1 MKPNTSQIDSV
12 DPTWSRY
19 RDNFPRQVMGVT
31 RYLQSQVM
39 ERLVGEHGF
48 DNLRL
53 YFEPYI
59 SLVPDAGIRL
69 TDLADE
75 LGISRQA
82 ANQTA
87 NQIEL
92 AGFIERAP
100 DPSDGRAKRILLTER
115 GSELR
120 RLGLVVADRLESDF
134 CRLVGRDLY
143 DRSVE
148 ALTTFCEAKDILP
161 PVASTASSGRTSL
174 VALLPRFSDYLSQRL
189 MEITIDRGHSGLKL
203 SYAQILALIG
213 PEGGRMLKI
222 AALQNVSKQAISAIA
237 NELEDEGY
245 IYREQDPEDAR
256 QVLLRFTGF
265 GRRLIEDS
273 VNGIDDLEAEIRGTV
288 GPKALDSL
296 RSTMKRLYH
305 ALQPEVA
312 VFTRSEPDL
321 MQLENELRQRLSP
334 EARRQLAE
342 RLLRD

>member
-1 MKPNTSQIDSV
+1 MKPNTSTIDSV

-31 RYLQSQVM
+31 RYLQAQIM
-39 ERLVGEHGF
+39 ERLLGEHGF

-53 YFEPYI
+53 YYEPYI
-59 SLVPDAGIRL
+59 SLVPGEGIRL
-69 TDLADE
+69 THLAQA

-87 NQIEL
+87 NQIEQ
-92 AGFIERAP
+92 AGYIERVP
-100 DPSDGRAKRILLTER
+100 DPGDGRAKRIVLTRR
-115 GSELR
+115 GLELR
-120 RLGLVVADRLESDF
+120 RTGRVVADRLERDF
-134 CRLVGRDLY
+134 CQLVGDPLY
-143 DRSVE
+143 HRSVA
-148 ALTTFCEAKDILP
+148 ALASFCE
-161 PVASTASSGRTSL
+161 SSSIIPAAMNDSVNSDPSL

-189 MEITIDRGHSGLKL
+189 MEITMQRGHGGLKL

-237 NELEDEGY
+237 NELENEGY

-273 VNGIDDLEAEIRGTV
+273 VNGIDDLEAEIRGAV
-288 GPKALDSL
+288 GPRALDNL
-296 RSTMKRLYH
+296 RSAMKRLYH
-305 ALQPEVA
+305 TLQPEVA
-312 VFTRSEPDL
+312 VFTRSAPDL
-321 MQLENELRQRLSP
+321 ALIERELRQQLSP
-334 EARRQLAE
+334 EARRQLAT